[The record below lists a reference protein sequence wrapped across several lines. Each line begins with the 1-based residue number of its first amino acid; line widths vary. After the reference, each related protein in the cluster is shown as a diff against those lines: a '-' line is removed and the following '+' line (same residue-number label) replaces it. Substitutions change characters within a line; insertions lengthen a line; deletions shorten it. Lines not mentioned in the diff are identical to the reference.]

1 MSTRSVT
8 QRQGLLTFDEETQNL
23 LLYCQLYASL
33 CLGIGI
39 VAAQNEP
46 THCHEILYD
55 PNGKLPRYL
64 QLYRSLFARAMNQR
78 LGRTEN
84 FWAGRATS
92 QVKLIAR
99 CDVLSKTAYTLANP
113 VKDRLVET
121 IEQWPAKSTWA
132 ATISGRSLTATRPT
146 FFFSDDMPEELS
158 VDLCVPPIC
167 GAPDVFWT
175 DVEQRVREHEAAQ
188 REATHAEAARL
199 QAGCARRLRAVMGRQ
214 NVMKQVEQGICF
226 GSRRFRRAIN
236 PRFACADATLRKQ
249 VLREHA
255 IWQQA
260 YRLAFLRWRTGE
272 ACQFPVGTWALR
284 HLVDDQ
290 PVIEKI

>member
-23 LLYCQLYASL
+23 LLYCQLYASQRF
-33 CLGIGI
+33 GIGI

-46 THCHEILYD
+46 THSHEILYD
-55 PNGKLPRYL
+55 PHGKLPRYL

-78 LGRTEN
+78 LSRTEN
-84 FWAGRATS
+84 FWAGSATS

-99 CDVLSKTAYTLANP
+99 CDVLHKTAYTLANP

-132 ATISGRSLTATRPT
+132 ATISGRTLKATRPT
-146 FFFSDDMPEELS
+146 FFFTDSMPEELE

-167 GAPDVFWT
+167 GDADVFWT
-175 DVEQRVREHEAAQ
+175 DVEQRVRGHEAAQ
-188 REATHAEAARL
+188 REATHTEAARL
-199 QAGCARRLRAVMGRQ
+199 QAGRARRLRPVMGRQ
-214 NVMKQVEQGICF
+214 KVMKQVEQGICL
-226 GSRRFRRAIN
+226 GARRFRRAIN
-236 PRFACADATLRKQ
+236 PRFACAAAKLR
-249 VLREHA
+249 VHILHEHE

-260 YRLAFLRWRTGE
+260 YRAAFLRWRIGE
-272 ACQFPVGTWALR
+272 TYEFPVGTWALR
-284 HLVDDQ
+284 HLVNDQ
-290 PVIEKI
+290 PLIEKI